1 MLGCALRAASRK
13 ISTTQTAKPIHNGT
27 RTGEMQR
34 IHKIHNKWI
43 TVSIIIRASIKFD
56 YTVLLFLLLLFGS
69 RRRRA
74 DGLPLPSHLTNTV
87 LTDPFFAI
95 AIRLQIVPFSTL
107 RNGCVSSAPALSE
120 RFIITHV
127 FGETNPASCA
137 ARRPSGSP
145 KL

>member
-13 ISTTQTAKPIHNGT
+13 ISTTQNGKADP
-27 RTGEMQR
+27 QR
-34 IHKIHNKWI
+34 YTDRRDAEDPQDHNKWI